1 MIFKIKI
8 GLTSNDYFYDFSIV
22 STPLIEIK
30 NLSKHYGEKIALKK
44 VNIKLYQNEVLGIL
58 GLNGAGKS
66 TCLKILAGI
75 LPPTEGEIYLR
86 NEILYSSNNHQI
98 EDYLINY
105 KSKIRIGY
113 LPEFISL
120 YPELTIKDFLKFMM
134 AIKNVPKEQQEEEL
148 KNAIEKTHLNEY
160 EDTLIKY
167 LSLGYQKRT
176 GIAQTILGNPNL
188 IILDEP
194 ISGLDPRQI
203 IEIRNLIRTLAKDHA
218 ILLSSHILSE
228 VAQTCDRVYILHKG
242 EIVKEVSKEELPKI
256 ETIFMEATN
265 A

>member
-1 MIFKIKI
+1 
-8 GLTSNDYFYDFSIV
+8 V
-22 STPLIEIK
+22 SRPLIEIK
-30 NLSKHYGEKIALKK
+30 NLSKHYGTKIALDKI
-44 VNIKLYQNEVLGIL
+44 NIKLYKNEVVGLL

-75 LPPTEGEIYLR
+75 LPPTEGEIYLN
-86 NEILYSSNNHQI
+86 NEILYSSNDIQTN
-98 EDYLINY
+98 DYLTQY
-105 KSKIRIGY
+105 KSKIAIGY

-120 YPELTIKDFLKFMM
+120 YPELTIKDFLHFMM
-134 AIKNVPKEQQEEEL
+134 VIKDVPKHLREEQLQNAIK
-148 KNAIEKTHLNEY
+148 KTHLEEY
-160 EDTLIKY
+160 QDTLIKY

-176 GIAQTILGNPNL
+176 GIAQTILGNPTL

-203 IEIRNLIRTLAKDHA
+203 IEIRNLIRELAKEHT

-228 VAQTCDRVYILHKG
+228 VAQTCDRVYILHSGK
-242 EIVKEVSKEELPKI
+242 IVKEVEKGQLSQI
-256 ETIFMEATN
+256 ENIFMEATN

>member
-1 MIFKIKI
+1 M
-8 GLTSNDYFYDFSIV
+8 

-30 NLSKHYGEKIALKK
+30 NLSKHYGAKIALN
-44 VNIKLYQNEVLGIL
+44 NIHLKLNQKEVVGIL

-75 LPPTEGEIYLR
+75 LPPTKGEIYLK
-86 NEILYSSNNHQI
+86 NTLIYNSETHQTD
-98 EDYLINY
+98 DYLLQY
-105 KSKIRIGY
+105 KSKLRIGY
-113 LPEFISL
+113 LPEFVTL
-120 YPELTIKDFLKFMM
+120 YPELTVKDFLNFMM
-134 AIKNVPKEQQEEEL
+134 VIKDVPKYKREEEL
-148 KNAIEKTHLNEY
+148 KNAIQKTHLEEY
-160 EDTLIKY
+160 ENTLIKY

-176 GIAQTILGNPNL
+176 GIAQTILGNPDF

-203 IEIRNLIRTLAKDHA
+203 IEIRNLIRELAKEHT
-218 ILLSSHILSE
+218 IIISSHILSE

-242 EIVKEVSKEELPKI
+242 EIVKEVSKQELPQI

>member
-1 MIFKIKI
+1 M
-8 GLTSNDYFYDFSIV
+8 
-22 STPLIEIK
+22 STLLIEIK
-30 NLSKHYGEKIALKK
+30 NLSKHYGAKIALN
-44 VNIKLYQNEVLGIL
+44 NIYLKLNQNEVVGIL

-75 LPPTEGEIYLR
+75 LPPTKGEIYLK
-86 NEILYSSNNHQI
+86 NTLIYNSETHQTD
-98 EDYLINY
+98 DYLLQY
-105 KSKIRIGY
+105 KSKLRIGY
-113 LPEFISL
+113 LPEFVTL
-120 YPELTIKDFLKFMM
+120 YPELTVKDFLNFMM
-134 AIKNVPKEQQEEEL
+134 VIKDVPKYKREEEL
-148 KNAIEKTHLNEY
+148 KNAIQKTHLEEY
-160 EDTLIKY
+160 ENTLIKY

-176 GIAQTILGNPNL
+176 GIAQTILGNPDF

-203 IEIRNLIRTLAKDHA
+203 IEIRNLIRELAKEHT
-218 ILLSSHILSE
+218 IIISSHILSE

-242 EIVKEVSKEELPKI
+242 EIVKEVSKQELPQI